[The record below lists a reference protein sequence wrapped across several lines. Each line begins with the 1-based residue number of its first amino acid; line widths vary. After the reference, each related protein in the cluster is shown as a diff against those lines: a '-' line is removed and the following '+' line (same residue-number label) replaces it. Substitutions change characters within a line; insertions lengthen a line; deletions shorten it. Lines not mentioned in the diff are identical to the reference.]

1 MGGPTTAPQEVAR
14 FPRLRRLVEL
24 PLSIGAYPEEPAAQ
38 RARRR
43 IMVAAIILASLLTSL
58 GLPGDLAAGY
68 LGTAVANATVPVLTV
83 LMLIGLWWK
92 PRWFS
97 PLIQLRL
104 GAGVANLLV
113 VTTLFGGLIPSGLEV
128 LYGLIIAQAA
138 LLAFGVRTALAWFAA
153 FLGSVVYA
161 LVIPNWIP
169 PTYVLADPAGRSV
182 TNLVAA
188 GIVSFAVTIYFIRQ
202 RDLFQRQSDDLL
214 HNILPDEVAARLKA
228 SDEMIADSYEEASV
242 LFADVVGFTPMS
254 AGMPPRRLVTLL
266 NGVFT
271 AFDGFVAEL
280 GLEKIKTVG
289 DEYMVAA
296 GVPVP
301 RPDHAEAIAELALR
315 IRDYMA
321 ASDFEGHRI
330 MLRIG
335 IHSGPV
341 VAGIIGTHKFS
352 YDLWGDTVN
361 TASRMESSGVPGAIQ
376 VSAATHDLIRDRF
389 ACERRGVVTVKGK
402 GQMETYL
409 LVSEQP
415 MPAPIS
421 PVQ

>member
-1 MGGPTTAPQEVAR
+1 MDAPNAAPRKVMR
-14 FPRLRRLVEL
+14 FPRLLRLAEL
-24 PLSIGAYPEEPAAQ
+24 LLSIGAYPGEFPPQ

-43 IMVAAIILASLLTSL
+43 IMVAAIVLASLLTSL

-68 LGTAVANATVPVLTV
+68 PLVAATNATVPALTA
-83 LMLIGLWWK
+83 LMLVGLWWM
-92 PRWFS
+92 PRWFA

-128 LYGLIIAQAA
+128 LYGLIVAQAA

-153 FLGSVVYA
+153 FLASLVYA
-161 LVIPNWIP
+161 VMIPNWIS
-169 PTYVLADPAGRSV
+169 PTYVLADPTGRTV
-182 TNLVAA
+182 TNLAAA

-202 RDLFQRQSDDLL
+202 RDQFQRESDGLL
-214 HNILPDEVAARLKA
+214 HNILPDDVAMRLKA
-228 SDEMIADSYEEASV
+228 SDEMIADSYDAASV

-254 AGMPPRRLVTLL
+254 SGMAPRRLVTLL

-271 AFDGFVAEL
+271 VFDGFVAEL

-289 DEYMVAA
+289 DEYMVAS

-301 RPDHAEAIAELALR
+301 RTDHAEAIAELALK
-315 IRDYMA
+315 IRDRMA
-321 ASDFEGHRI
+321 VSEFEGHRI
-330 MLRIG
+330 ALRIG

-341 VAGIIGTHKFS
+341 VAGIIGSHKFA

-361 TASRMESSGVPGAIQ
+361 TASRMESTGVPGQIQ
-376 VSAATHDLIRDRF
+376 ISKSTYELIKDRF
-389 ACERRGVVTVKGK
+389 ACEPRGAVPVKGK
-402 GQMETYL
+402 GEMETYV
-409 LVSEQP
+409 LVSRGQ
-415 MPAPIS
+415 AVS
-421 PVQ
+421 SDHVS